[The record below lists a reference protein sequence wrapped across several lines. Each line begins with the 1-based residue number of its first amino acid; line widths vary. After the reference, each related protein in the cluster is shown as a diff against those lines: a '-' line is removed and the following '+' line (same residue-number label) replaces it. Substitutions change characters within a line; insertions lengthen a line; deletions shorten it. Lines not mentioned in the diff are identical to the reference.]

1 MDATRETENDKSQ
14 KNREDYHMRREN
26 MLWSE
31 RKRNALGLPWTFT
44 VYGLTED
51 RLFIKSGML
60 TVHEDE
66 VRLYRVLDLT
76 LSRSLWQR
84 LLGLG
89 TIHVVSSDKTMKN
102 FDIVNIRRSQDV
114 MEQLSELVEKE
125 RDHKRV
131 SSREFMSSS
140 QDEDDLDQD
149 DYDDDQEN

>member
-1 MDATRETENDKSQ
+1 
-14 KNREDYHMRREN
+14 MRREN

-140 QDEDDLDQD
+140 QDVDDLDED

>member
-1 MDATRETENDKSQ
+1 
-14 KNREDYHMRREN
+14 MRREN

-51 RLFIKSGML
+51 RLFVKSGML

-102 FDIVNIRRSQDV
+102 FDIVNVRKSADV

-140 QDEDDLDQD
+140 PDEDNLDEDDYGD
-149 DYDDDQEN
+149 DEEN

>member
-1 MDATRETENDKSQ
+1 
-14 KNREDYHMRREN
+14 MRREN

>member
-1 MDATRETENDKSQ
+1 
-14 KNREDYHMRREN
+14 MRREN

-44 VYGLTED
+44 VYGLAED

-114 MEQLSELVEKE
+114 MEQLSELVETE

-149 DYDDDQEN
+149 DYGDDQEN

>member
-1 MDATRETENDKSQ
+1 
-14 KNREDYHMRREN
+14 MRREN

-102 FDIVNIRRSQDV
+102 FDIVNVRKSADV

-140 QDEDDLDQD
+140 QDEDDLDED

>member
-1 MDATRETENDKSQ
+1 
-14 KNREDYHMRREN
+14 MRREN

-102 FDIVNIRRSQDV
+102 FDIVNVRKSADV

-140 QDEDDLDQD
+140 QDEDDLDGD

>member
-1 MDATRETENDKSQ
+1 
-14 KNREDYHMRREN
+14 MRREN

-102 FDIVNIRRSQDV
+102 FDIVNIRRRQDV

>member
-1 MDATRETENDKSQ
+1 
-14 KNREDYHMRREN
+14 MRREN

-44 VYGLTED
+44 VYGLAED

-149 DYDDDQEN
+149 DYGDDQEN

>member
-1 MDATRETENDKSQ
+1 MK
-14 KNREDYHMRREN
+14 REN
-26 MLWSE
+26 MIWSE

-44 VYGLTED
+44 VYGLAAD
-51 RLFIKSGML
+51 RLFIKSGVL

-102 FDIVNIRRSQDV
+102 FDIVNIRCSGEV
-114 MEQLSELVEKE
+114 MEQISELVEKE

-131 SSREFMSSS
+131 ASREFMGGSSDDGAGD
-140 QDEDDLDQD
+140 QDVFDDDL
-149 DYDDDQEN
+149 NG

>member
-1 MDATRETENDKSQ
+1 
-14 KNREDYHMRREN
+14 MRREN

-51 RLFIKSGML
+51 RLFVKSGML

-76 LSRSLWQR
+76 LSRSLGQR

-102 FDIVNIRRSQDV
+102 FDIVNVRKSADV

-140 QDEDDLDQD
+140 PDEDNLDEDDYGD
-149 DYDDDQEN
+149 DEEN